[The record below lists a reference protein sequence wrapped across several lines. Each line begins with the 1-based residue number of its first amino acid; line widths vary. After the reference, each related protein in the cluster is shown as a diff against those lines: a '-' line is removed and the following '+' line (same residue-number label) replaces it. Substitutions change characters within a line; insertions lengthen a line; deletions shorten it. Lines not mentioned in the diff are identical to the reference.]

1 MAKKRTRRLKS
12 VATELV
18 KKAREAMLTS
28 VQVFN
33 NPQIEFKS
41 ELFIVTNIIAWTYLL
56 HAHYRKTKIEY
67 RRRKPGSKR
76 FQRTKNGAI
85 YHWSLEDCLDSAD
98 CPLDD
103 IVKKNIRF
111 LIGIRHEIE
120 HQMTRRIDDQLSAK
134 FQASALNFNNTIKKS
149 FGKRYGLDSEQAFSI
164 QFASISEDTA
174 RELMAQAD
182 LPQHIQTYIV
192 QYENGLTQA
201 EYDDPR
207 FSYRVAF
214 VRKTSNAKSAADKV
228 VEFVP
233 AGSDTGVAINK
244 VFLKETEKVK
254 YRPSTIVKQMK
265 AEGFA
270 KFSMQQHTNL
280 WQEKDAKNAKYQYGT
295 QVEGAW
301 YWYESWVSE
310 VRTHCEAHAAE
321 FKPAEQPA

>member
-1 MAKKRTRRLKS
+1 
-12 VATELV
+12 
-18 KKAREAMLTS
+18 MLTS

-41 ELFIVTNIIAWTYLL
+41 ELFIVTNLIAWTYLL
-56 HAHYRKTKIEY
+56 HAYYRTKKIEY

-85 YHWSLEDCLDSAD
+85 YHWSLEDCLDSAE

-103 IVKKNIRF
+103 IVKKNLRF

-149 FGKRYGLDSEQAFSI
+149 FGKRYGLNSEQAFSI
-164 QFASISEDTA
+164 QFASISEDIA

-207 FSYRVAF
+207 FSYASRSSG
-214 VRKTSNAKSAADKV
+214 RHRTRRPQPTRLSSSSRL
-228 VEFVP
+228 VP
-233 AGSDTGVAINK
+233 T
-244 VFLKETEKVK
+244 
-254 YRPSTIVKQMK
+254 K
-265 AEGFA
+265 A
-270 KFSMQQHTNL
+270 
-280 WQEKDAKNAKYQYGT
+280 W
-295 QVEGAW
+295 
-301 YWYESWVSE
+301 
-310 VRTHCEAHAAE
+310 R
-321 FKPAEQPA
+321 